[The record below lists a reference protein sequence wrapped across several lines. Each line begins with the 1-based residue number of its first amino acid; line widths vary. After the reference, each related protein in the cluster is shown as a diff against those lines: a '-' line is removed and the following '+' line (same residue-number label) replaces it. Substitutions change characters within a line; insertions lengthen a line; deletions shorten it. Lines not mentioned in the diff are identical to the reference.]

1 MIGPEPVM
9 RLPNV
14 QSRSKRR
21 SSRVERMLV
30 AVAAAAAGV
39 GLTTIA
45 AVWGQSGPPAAPTVP
60 PAPSAPANGS
70 GVNPAVVPTRGGSDF
85 WTKRQAVLTTRLD
98 EAGTKVARG
107 EASPSWVL
115 IGDSI
120 TQGWEAA
127 GKDAIKELNR
137 FGEVLNLGIGGDRT
151 QHVLYRIAD
160 GSRLAK
166 LSRAGESPTA
176 PTWVVLLIGT
186 NNLNSD
192 SPEQS
197 SEGIIA
203 CVRAIRATLPT
214 SRVLIVGILPRAQKS
229 DKLRTLAAETN
240 AALER
245 QLKDGGENSLLSD
258 PMVRFA
264 DIGPRFVEADG
275 TISKDVMPDLLHLS
289 GEGYR
294 RFAAAIIEATWER
307 DRQPNGK

>member
-14 QSRSKRR
+14 QSRSTRR

-30 AVAAAAAGV
+30 AVAGV

-45 AVWGQSGPPAAPTVP
+45 AVWGQSDPPAAPTVP

-160 GSRLAK
+160 GSRLAR
-166 LSRAGESPTA
+166 LSRTGESPTA
-176 PTWVVLLIGT
+176 PAWVVLLIGT

-192 SPEQS
+192 SPEQT

-245 QLKDGGENSLLSD
+245 RLKDGGENSLLSD
-258 PMVRFA
+258 PMVRYA
-264 DIGPRFVEADG
+264 DISTRFVEADG

-294 RFAAAIIEATWER
+294 RFVAAILDATSDP
-307 DRQPNGK
+307 DREPKGK

>member
-14 QSRSKRR
+14 QSRSMRR
-21 SSRVERMLV
+21 SSRVERMLA
-30 AVAAAAAGV
+30 AVAAAGI
-39 GLTTIA
+39 GLTTLAA
-45 AVWGQSGPPAAPTVP
+45 AVWGQSGPAAAPTAP
-60 PAPSAPANGS
+60 PVPSAPADGP
-70 GVNPAVVPTRGGSDF
+70 GVNPAVAPTRGGSDF
-85 WTKRQAVLTTRLD
+85 WTKRQAVLTARLD
-98 EAGTKVARG
+98 EAGTRVAKG
-107 EASPSWVL
+107 ESSPSWVL
-115 IGDSI
+115 LGDSI

-127 GKDAIKELNR
+127 GKDAIAELNR

-166 LSRAGESPTA
+166 LTRAGESPTA
-176 PTWVVLLIGT
+176 PAWVVLLIGT

-192 SPEQS
+192 SPEQT

-245 QLKDGGENSLLSD
+245 RLKDGGENSLLSD
-258 PMVRFA
+258 PMVRYA
-264 DIGPRFVEADG
+264 DISTRFVEADG

-307 DRQPNGK
+307 DRQPKGK